1 MAVKHSHDP
10 EIHQAHADTDVKFFE
25 VCSDTGGIFLEAH
38 NVPDGKFFKSR
49 EDTGG
54 EFINSFLPLINSH

>member
-25 VCSDTGGIFLEAH
+25 VCSDTGGIFLEAPFQM
-38 NVPDGKFFKSR
+38 V
-49 EDTGG
+49 
-54 EFINSFLPLINSH
+54 NSLNPVRIQAVNL

>member
-25 VCSDTGGIFLEAH
+25 VCSDTGEIFLEAH
-38 NVPDGKFFKSR
+38 HVPDGKFFKSR

-54 EFINSFLPLINSH
+54 EFINSF